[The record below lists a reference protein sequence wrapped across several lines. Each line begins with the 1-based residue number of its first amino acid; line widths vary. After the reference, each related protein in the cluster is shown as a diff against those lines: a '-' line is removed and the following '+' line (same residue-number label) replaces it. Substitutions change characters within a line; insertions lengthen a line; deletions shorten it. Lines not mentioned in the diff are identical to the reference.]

1 MSTTTEQLATIEARY
16 RARTRGSAQ
25 LYQEACRVIP
35 AGLTHDS
42 RTTLPYPIYA
52 ARAAGPRKWDV
63 DGNEYVDYFG
73 GHGALLLGH
82 SHPAVVEAVQRQVAL
97 GTHWGAAHELEVR
110 WAELVQRLVPCAE
123 RVRFTASGTEA
134 SQLALRLARAYTGKP
149 KILRFVGHFHGWHDQ
164 VAPGAMSHFDGSVP
178 AGIPPSLVE
187 QSILLPADDVAPAI
201 EALERR
207 DDIAA
212 VIFEP
217 SGASWGQVP
226 LPPGFIAA
234 LRAATRRRGVLLIM
248 DEVITGFRWSRG
260 GAQSRY
266 RVTPDL
272 CVLAKILAGGLP
284 GGAVAGSRDVMD
296 QLDAAAAKVA
306 QREKIGHQG
315 TFNANPLCAAAAVAT
330 LELVAATEAC
340 AEAEATAETIRAG
353 MRRILIEEDVPWG
366 IYGEASTFVIFPNP
380 GRVAIDPATFD
391 PLQLGF
397 KGIKGCTRREPR
409 QSSPPRHARERR
421 RHHGRTGWRRL
432 RDARARRG
440 RADARGLPDGGAVD
454 EGRRRRPPRRRVKV
468 PRARSRATAPSLQL
482 ALAGPARHR
491 LVARRALRTPLQ
503 LHYLEDKRYR
513 SDDGEQNEQ
522 FPVAFHAD
530 DAAEEQRP
538 EERRAER
545 HRDVAL
551 GDRLGRGL
559 RRTIAGPKALEESH
573 HADLLAPLVPAPGF
587 GRRQRSRLA
596 SPRPDTP
603 YAGRA
608 EAPPCRR

>member
-1 MSTTTEQLATIEARY
+1 MSVTTQSLSTIEAQY
-16 RARTRGSAQ
+16 RARTTGSAR
-25 LYQEACRVIP
+25 LYEEACRVIP

-82 SHPAVVEAVQRQVAL
+82 SHPAVVEAVRRQVAL
-97 GTHWGAAHELEVR
+97 GTHWGASHELEVR
-110 WAELVQRLVPCAE
+110 WAELVHRLVPCAE

-134 SQLALRLARAYTGKP
+134 TQLALRLARAYTGKS

-178 AGIPPSLVE
+178 AGIPPSFLEESVV
-187 QSILLPADDVAPAI
+187 LPADDAAPAVA
-201 EALERR
+201 ALEER

-260 GAQSRY
+260 GAQSRHGI
-266 RVTPDL
+266 TPDL

-296 QLDAAAAKVA
+296 QLDPAAAKA
-306 QREKIGHQG
+306 ARREKIGHQG

-330 LELVAATEAC
+330 LTLVETTTAC
-340 AEAEATAETIRAG
+340 AQAEATAEAIRNG
-353 MRRILIEEDVPWG
+353 MRRILVEEQVPWG

-380 GRVAIDPATFD
+380 HRVTIDPATFD

-397 KGIKGCTRREPR
+397 QGIKG
-409 QSSPPRHARERR
+409 ARDPNLIN
-421 RHHGRTGWRRL
+421 RL
-432 RDARARRG
+432 RLAMLANGVDIMG
-440 RADARGLPDGGAVD
+440 GPGGLVSSTHG
-454 EGRRRRPPRRRVKV
+454 PR
-468 PRARSRATAPSLQL
+468 
-482 ALAGPARHR
+482 
-491 LVARRALRTPLQ
+491 
-503 LHYLEDKRYR
+503 E
-513 SDDGEQNEQ
+513 
-522 FPVAFHAD
+522 
-530 DAAEEQRP
+530 
-538 EERRAER
+538 
-545 HRDVAL
+545 VAL
-551 GDRLGRGL
+551 TLEAFRTAVQWLKAEGDIKERL
-559 RRTIAGPKALEESH
+559 S
-573 HADLLAPLVPAPGF
+573 APG
-587 GRRQRSRLA
+587 SR
-596 SPRPDTP
+596 
-603 YAGRA
+603 
-608 EAPPCRR
+608 